1 MFDTMVSELGKKCL
15 GHRQKLFRAAIKVV
29 LGHGQKYSQ
38 GEHCSCHQSECKK
51 KKDYMIVD
59 IGMYFK

>member
-1 MFDTMVSELGKKCL
+1 MVSELGKKCL

-38 GEHCSCHQSECKK
+38 GEHCLCRQSECKGK
-51 KKDYMIVD
+51 VI
-59 IGMYFK
+59 I